1 MREVEKTTKCL
12 EKRGRGE
19 EKSWREKQGGKVMER
34 EVGGRKSHGK
44 RSKEEKSW
52 KGKQGGKVMEREA
65 VPCMRVKQINQ
76 QICIIERDASIYI
89 PTITLKR
96 RKKSK

>member
-34 EVGGRKSHGK
+34 EARRKSHGK
-44 RSKEEKSW
+44 GSKEEKSW
-52 KGKQGGKVMEREA
+52 KEKQYLA
-65 VPCMRVKQINQ
+65 C
-76 QICIIERDASIYI
+76 A
-89 PTITLKR
+89 
-96 RKKSK
+96 